1 MVTAVP
7 VSDVLPVAVE
17 DAVPAAA
24 AERSLADRAL
34 RTVGTISVLGSGVG
48 VLVTG
53 WLYTVLFASTGLP
66 AAAFVVSLVLNI
78 AATLYFVWGIGAGM
92 SLRRLRPGAMWAALP
107 FWLVQVPIVSSPL
120 ATFAVFTGLGIPV
133 TFMVQNGVHLN
144 LGFNFGASYEAML
157 LNPGAPIGFGINLF
171 AVAVVALLAGCL
183 LKKVWPTIPER

>member
-1 MVTAVP
+1 
-7 VSDVLPVAVE
+7 
-17 DAVPAAA
+17 
-24 AERSLADRAL
+24 
-34 RTVGTISVLGSGVG
+34 
-48 VLVTG
+48 
-53 WLYTVLFASTGLP
+53 
-66 AAAFVVSLVLNI
+66 
-78 AATLYFVWGIGAGM
+78 
-92 SLRRLRPGAMWAALP
+92 MWAALP

>member
-24 AERSLADRAL
+24 AERSRADRAL
-34 RTVGTISVLGSGVG
+34 RSVGTISVLGSGVG

-53 WLYTVLFASTGLP
+53 WFYIALFASTGLT
-66 AAAFVVSLVLNI
+66 AAAFVVTLLINI
-78 AATLYFVWGIGAGM
+78 AATLYFVWGIGAGVA
-92 SLRRLRPGAMWAALP
+92 LRRQRPGAMWMALP
-107 FWLVQVPIVSSPL
+107 FWLLQVPIVSSPL
-120 ATFAVFTGLGIPV
+120 ASFAVYTGLGIPV
-133 TFMVQNGVHLN
+133 TFMVQNGWLLN
-144 LGFNFGASYEAML
+144 FGFNFGASYEAMF
-157 LNPGAPIGFGINLF
+157 LNPGAPIGLGVNLF